1 MICWLCDDYYALT
14 TLTNRAWRVASCSSA
29 SFVFRCSCECFAT
42 LVFVERDLLD
52 RLIFFFQDEMKAFAR
67 MGKAKPLRLIK
78 LAVFLCLTC
87 GKSMAFFFWELH
99 HFCCVGIFLLEW
111 DDCVDAYVCCKIIE
125 VRFCFFI
132 GLLVQLG
139 SAIGAYRNKVN
150 CDLNDKTKW
159 WKD

>member
-1 MICWLCDDYYALT
+1 MFFFLMVCWLCDDYYALT

-29 SFVFRCSCECFAT
+29 SFVFRRSCECFAT

-87 GKSMAFFFWELH
+87 GKSMAFFFSESYIIYVVLGFFYWNGTIVLMPM
-99 HFCCVGIFLLEW
+99 FVVKLLRY
-111 DDCVDAYVCCKIIE
+111 D
-125 VRFCFFI
+125 FFFFI

-139 SAIGAYRNKVN
+139 
-150 CDLNDKTKW
+150 
-159 WKD
+159 

>member
-1 MICWLCDDYYALT
+1 MGFGHAASSYFHGFSLFSQARHILASYVFFLMICWLCDDYYALT

-29 SFVFRCSCECFAT
+29 SSVFRCSCECFAT

-87 GKSMAFFFWELH
+87 GKSMAFFFLRATS
-99 HFCCVGIFLLEW
+99 FLLCW
-111 DDCVDAYVCCKIIE
+111 DFSTGMGRLC
-125 VRFCFFI
+125 
-132 GLLVQLG
+132 
-139 SAIGAYRNKVN
+139 
-150 CDLNDKTKW
+150 
-159 WKD
+159 